1 MSKISI
7 FFGLLLVTLGLAF
20 YVATGSEKIT
30 ALIPAFLG
38 AAIGLLGMVAL
49 VPKYRKHAAHGAALV
64 GLIGILGGLGMGL
77 KTVMSGPVERPLAV
91 TEQFLMGIIC
101 VVYLF
106 FCVKSFIA
114 ARKAMKAEAAGA
126 PDTAESPGA
135 APAAESESSS
145 PPADGA

>member
-20 YVATGSEKIT
+20 YVATGSEKTT

-38 AAIGLLGMVAL
+38 VVIGILGLVAL
-49 VPKYRKHAAHGAALV
+49 VPKFKKHAAHGATLA
-64 GLIGILGGLGMGL
+64 GLLGVFGGLGMGL
-77 KTVMSGPVERPLAV
+77 RTVMAGNVERPLAV
-91 TEQFLMGIIC
+91 VEQFLMGAIC

-126 PDTAESPGA
+126 PDLPRSANPEGEGDANPPSPQTDNA
-135 APAAESESSS
+135 
-145 PPADGA
+145 